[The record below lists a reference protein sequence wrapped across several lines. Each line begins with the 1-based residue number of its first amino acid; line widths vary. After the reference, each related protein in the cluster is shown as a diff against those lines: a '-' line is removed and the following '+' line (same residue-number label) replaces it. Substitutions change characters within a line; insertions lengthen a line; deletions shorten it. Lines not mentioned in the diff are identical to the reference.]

1 MMNKVK
7 KAIGSKMIN
16 RHGKEKEELMMKRR
30 MVAVIVVLALVLLSP
45 MWALAGNGKGV
56 MDGTGP
62 APKHD
67 LLAGTSFT
75 YTGIVTDCNDGQ
87 GLVLSVTDPDS
98 GSSSEIVILGIGPQ
112 RYWDLMG
119 VSRPDVTDVITVKG
133 YTITV
138 GELAFNVAFEITFEG
153 EEPIQ
158 LRDPDTGLPLWRK
171 AKLKMNKKGCEE

>member
-1 MMNKVK
+1 
-7 KAIGSKMIN
+7 
-16 RHGKEKEELMMKRR
+16 MMKKR
-30 MVAVIVVLALVLLSP
+30 MGAVIAVLALVFLSP

-67 LLAGTSFT
+67 LLQGTPFI
-75 YTGIVTDCNDGQ
+75 YTGTVMECNDGQ
-87 GLVLSVTDPDS
+87 GLVLYVSNAEVEGGGFSV
-98 GSSSEIVILGIGPQ
+98 VISGIGPQ
-112 RYWDLMG
+112 RYWDLME
-119 VSRPDVTDVITVKG
+119 VSRPDVTDVITVEG

-138 GELAFNVAFEITFEG
+138 GELAFNVAFKITFEDEVG
-153 EEPIQ
+153 EPGANIQ

>member
-1 MMNKVK
+1 MK
-7 KAIGSKMIN
+7 N
-16 RHGKEKEELMMKRR
+16 RMG
-30 MVAVIVVLALVLLSP
+30 AVFAVLALILLSP

-67 LLAGTSFT
+67 LLQGIPFE
-75 YTGIVTDCNDGQ
+75 YTGTVVECNDGQ
-87 GLVLSVTDPDS
+87 GLVLYVGDEGGEEFSV
-98 GSSSEIVILGIGPQ
+98 VISGIGPQ

-119 VSRPDVTDVITVKG
+119 VSRPDVTDVITVEG
-133 YTITV
+133 YKITV
-138 GELAFNVAFEITFEG
+138 GELAFNVAFKITFIN
-153 EEPIQ
+153 EEDEPGASIQ